1 MREISLAIKLSWLRL
16 NARGKVVLIVY
27 GLSLILT
34 AGLDGTAIIFMARL
48 ANKVNDASGTT
59 LRQAVPIALLCV
71 GLFVLKSVLSAVIT
85 WVGFKNFAQQEVLI
99 GKVNFEK
106 YLDIDPGKLSQE
118 QLSDIYSFVDRGPYA
133 MVQGLLMTSMT
144 AFAEVANAAVVFCV
158 LMALDWVTALSVAVF
173 FFLVAILQHKI
184 LSVTA
189 SRAGQVVVEELDNT
203 YNILSDAFVLNK
215 LLRIMKS
222 QSLERNLNESRS
234 RLAIARA
241 KVTFL
246 ESLPRYFMESM
257 LAIALVVIGAAT
269 LLARGV
275 DGLAPAVTVFGAA
288 GFRLLPI
295 VNRVQGIILGLM
307 GREPLARLGL
317 REIERVSTV
326 RSISQ
331 NLDTEKMLKL
341 DNVTYTYPSAQYPA
355 INDVSFTFLKGKQY
369 AVVGRSGSGKT
380 TFVDLCMGIL
390 QPSSGTVEWSTEADK
405 RLAYVPQDTTLISTD
420 LMRNV
425 AIEWDIK
432 DVNYEAGLDSL
443 QKSSLNSIIQ
453 DERFADS
460 GILSGLS
467 GGQRQRMGVARA
479 LYRDPKV
486 IFLDEPT
493 SALDSE
499 TEFEIMSLLSNLRG
513 EATVIIVA
521 HRLSTIRNA
530 DIVVFIEDGRI
541 LGSGTFENLRQ
552 TIPSFNRQVELGL
565 LVND

>member
-1 MREISLAIKLSWLRL
+1 MREISLAIKLSWMRL
-16 NARGKVVLIVY
+16 TTRGKVVLIVY

-34 AGLDGTAIIFMARL
+34 AALDGTAIIFMARL
-48 ANKVNDASGTT
+48 ANKVNDVNEST
-59 LRQAVPIALLCV
+59 LRQAIPIALLCV
-71 GLFVLKSVLSAVIT
+71 GLFILKSVLSAVIT
-85 WVGFKNFAQQEVLI
+85 WVGFRNFAQQEVQI
-99 GKVNFEK
+99 GKINFEK
-106 YLDIDPGKLSQE
+106 YLDIDPGKISQE
-118 QLSDIYSFVDRGPYA
+118 NLSDIYSFVDRGPYA

-144 AFAEVANAAVVFCV
+144 AFAELATAVIVFFV
-158 LMALDWVTALSVAVF
+158 LLSLDWVTALSLAI
-173 FFLVAILQHKI
+173 FFLVVAVLQHKV
-184 LSVTA
+184 LSITA

-203 YNILSDAFVLNK
+203 YNILSDAFALNK
-215 LLRIMKS
+215 LLRVMKS
-222 QSLERNLNESRS
+222 QSLERYLNESRS

-257 LAIALVVIGAAT
+257 LAIALVVIGAST
-269 LLARGV
+269 LLVRGV
-275 DGLAPAVTVFGAA
+275 DGLAPAITVFGAA

-317 REIERVSTV
+317 REIDGAPAKRI
-326 RSISQ
+326 ISHD
-331 NLDTEKMLKL
+331 LDVGKMLEL
-341 DNVTYTYPSAQYPA
+341 QNVTYTYPSAQYPA
-355 INDVSFTFLKGKQY
+355 INDVSFSFVKGMQY

-390 QPSSGTVEWSTEADK
+390 QPSSGMICWSTESDNG
-405 RLAYVPQDTTLISTD
+405 LAYVPQDTTLISTD

-425 AIEWDIK
+425 AIEWDNESV
-432 DVNYEAGLDSL
+432 DHDSGLDSL
-443 QKSSLNSIIQ
+443 RKSSLNSVIE
-453 DERFADS
+453 DVRFADS
-460 GILSGLS
+460 GMLSGLS

-479 LYRDPKV
+479 LYRNPKV

-530 DIVVFIEDGRI
+530 DIVIYIENGAI
-541 LGSGTFENLRQ
+541 LGAGTFDNLRQ
-552 TIPSFNRQVELGL
+552 TIPGFNRQVELGL
-565 LVND
+565 LVVD

>member
-189 SRAGQVVVEELDNT
+189 SRAGQVVVAELDNT

-215 LLRIMKS
+215 LLRKS
-222 QSLERNLNESRS
+222 IQTRNCESKS
-234 RLAIARA
+234 
-241 KVTFL
+241 
-246 ESLPRYFMESM
+246 YF
-257 LAIALVVIGAAT
+257 
-269 LLARGV
+269 
-275 DGLAPAVTVFGAA
+275 FG
-288 GFRLLPI
+288 
-295 VNRVQGIILGLM
+295 
-307 GREPLARLGL
+307 
-317 REIERVSTV
+317 
-326 RSISQ
+326 
-331 NLDTEKMLKL
+331 
-341 DNVTYTYPSAQYPA
+341 
-355 INDVSFTFLKGKQY
+355 
-369 AVVGRSGSGKT
+369 
-380 TFVDLCMGIL
+380 
-390 QPSSGTVEWSTEADK
+390 
-405 RLAYVPQDTTLISTD
+405 ISTQV
-420 LMRNV
+420 L
-425 AIEWDIK
+425 
-432 DVNYEAGLDSL
+432 Y
-443 QKSSLNSIIQ
+443 
-453 DERFADS
+453 
-460 GILSGLS
+460 GIHVGDCPCCNRGS
-467 GGQRQRMGVARA
+467 
-479 LYRDPKV
+479 D
-486 IFLDEPT
+486 T
-493 SALDSE
+493 SCAWS
-499 TEFEIMSLLSNLRG
+499 
-513 EATVIIVA
+513 
-521 HRLSTIRNA
+521 
-530 DIVVFIEDGRI
+530 
-541 LGSGTFENLRQ
+541 
-552 TIPSFNRQVELGL
+552 
-565 LVND
+565 

>member
-16 NARGKVVLIVY
+16 TTRGKVVLVVY

-34 AGLDGTAIIFMARL
+34 AALDGTAIIFMARL
-48 ANKVNDASGTT
+48 ANKVNDINQDT
-59 LRQAVPIALLCV
+59 LRQAIPIALLCV
-71 GLFVLKSVLSAVIT
+71 GLFILKSVLSAVIT
-85 WVGFKNFAQQEVLI
+85 WVGFRNFAQQEVQI

-106 YLDIDPGKLSQE
+106 YLDIDPGEISQE
-118 QLSDIYSFVDRGPYA
+118 NLSDIYSFVDRGPYA

-144 AFAEVANAAVVFCV
+144 AFAELATAVIVFVV
-158 LMALDWVTALSVAVF
+158 LLSLDWVTALSLAI
-173 FFLVAILQHKI
+173 FFLVVAVLQHKV

-203 YNILSDAFVLNK
+203 YNILSDAFALNK
-215 LLRIMKS
+215 LLRVMKS
-222 QSLERNLNESRS
+222 QSLERYLNESRS

-257 LAIALVVIGAAT
+257 LAIALVVIGAST
-269 LLARGV
+269 LLVRGV
-275 DGLAPAVTVFGAA
+275 DGLAPAITVFGAA

-317 REIERVSTV
+317 REIDGAPAKRL
-326 RSISQ
+326 ISH
-331 NLDTEKMLKL
+331 NLDAGKMLEL
-341 DNVTYTYPSAQYPA
+341 QNVTYTYPTAQYPA
-355 INDVSFTFLKGKQY
+355 INDVSFTFIKGMQY
-369 AVVGRSGSGKT
+369 AIVGRSGSGKT

-390 QPSSGTVEWSTEADK
+390 QPSSGIIHWSTESDNS
-405 RLAYVPQDTTLISTD
+405 LAYVPQDTTLISTD

-425 AIEWDIK
+425 AIEWDNESV
-432 DVNYEAGLDSL
+432 DHETGLDSL
-443 QKSSLNSIIQ
+443 QKSSLNSIIE
-453 DERFADS
+453 DARFADS
-460 GILSGLS
+460 GMLSGLS

-513 EATVIIVA
+513 ESTVIIVA

-530 DIVVFIEDGRI
+530 DIVIFIENGTI
-541 LGSGTFENLRQ
+541 LGAGTFDNLRQ

-565 LVND
+565 LIVD

>member
-16 NARGKVVLIVY
+16 NSRGKVVLIVY

-34 AGLDGTAIIFMARL
+34 AGLDGAAIIFMARL
-48 ANKVNDASGTT
+48 ANKVNDVNETT
-59 LRQAVPIALLCV
+59 LRQAIPIALLCV
-71 GLFVLKSVLSAVIT
+71 GLFLIKSILSAAIT
-85 WVGFKNFAQQEVLI
+85 WAGFKNFAQQEVRI
-99 GKVNFEK
+99 GTVNFEK
-106 YLDIDPGKLSQE
+106 YLEIDPGKISKE
-118 QLSDIYSFVDRGPYA
+118 QLSDIYSFVDRGPHA

-144 AFAEVANAAVVFCV
+144 AFAEVANAAILFCV
-158 LMALDWVTALSVAVF
+158 LLSLDWVTALSVAI
-173 FFLVAILQHKI
+173 FFLFVAILQHKI

-189 SRAGQVVVEELDNT
+189 SRAGQVVVEELDRT
-203 YNILSDAFVLNK
+203 YNILSDAFALNK

-222 QSLERNLNESRS
+222 QSLERQLAESRS
-234 RLAIARA
+234 SLAIARA

-257 LAIALVVIGAAT
+257 LAIALVVIGATT
-269 LLARGV
+269 LLVRGV

-317 REIERVSTV
+317 REIERVSV
-326 RSISQ
+326 ERSIS
-331 NLDTEKMLKL
+331 NHLDSEVMLEL
-341 DNVTYTYPSAQYPA
+341 QNVTYAYPAAQHPA
-355 INDVSFTFLKGKQY
+355 INDVSFTFVKGKQY
-369 AVVGRSGSGKT
+369 AIVGRSGSGKT
-380 TFVDLCMGIL
+380 TLVDLCMGIL
-390 QPSSGTVEWSTEADK
+390 QPTSGTVQWATESDK

-425 AIEWDIK
+425 AIEWDSES
-432 DVNYEAGLDSL
+432 VNFEVGLDSL
-443 QKSSLNSIIQ
+443 QKSSLNSIIE
-453 DERFADS
+453 DARFADS
-460 GILSGLS
+460 GLLSGLS

-499 TEFEIMSLLSNLRG
+499 TEFEIMSLISNLRG

-521 HRLSTIRNA
+521 HRLSTIHNA
-530 DIVVFIEDGRI
+530 DIVIFVEEGTI
-541 LGSGTFENLRQ
+541 LGAGTFENLRQ

-565 LVND
+565 IAND